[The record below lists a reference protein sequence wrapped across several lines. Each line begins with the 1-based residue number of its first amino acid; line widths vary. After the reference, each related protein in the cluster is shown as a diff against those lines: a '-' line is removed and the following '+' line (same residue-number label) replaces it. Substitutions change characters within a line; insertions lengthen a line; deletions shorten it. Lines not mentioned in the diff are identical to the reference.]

1 MAAEVFP
8 DGVIYDFDG
17 YGNSVPIGKADA
29 QAVAALRA
37 ADPTASSF
45 SFDKI
50 LDVGAQLGTA
60 LLTFSQ
66 QSDINKINLE
76 RARQGLPPLDAAYT
90 GVGVNVGLSPATQKL
105 VIYGGLAAL
114 AFLIF
119 NSVTRRK

>member
-1 MAAEVFP
+1 MAAEVFA
-8 DGVIYDFDG
+8 DGVVYDFDG
-17 YGNSVPIGKADA
+17 YGNTVPVGKADA

-45 SFDKI
+45 SIDKI
-50 LDVGAQLGTA
+50 IEVGADLGKA
-60 LLTFSQ
+60 LLIFTQ

-76 RARQGLPPLDAAYT
+76 RARQGQPPLDAAYT
-90 GVGVNVGLSPATQKL
+90 GVGVNFGLSPATQKL

>member
-1 MAAEVFP
+1 MAAAVFP
-8 DGVIYDFDG
+8 DGIIYDFNEFGDA
-17 YGNSVPIGKADA
+17 VPIGKADA
-29 QAVAALRA
+29 QVVASVRA
-37 ADPTASSF
+37 ADPTASSY

-119 NSVTRRK
+119 NSVTRGK

>member
-1 MAAEVFP
+1 MATEVFP

-17 YGNSVPIGKADA
+17 YGNTVPIGKADA

-37 ADPTASSF
+37 ADPTATSF

-119 NSVTRRK
+119 NSMTRGK